1 MNHCLHEFIWRGHY
15 LPVWTLVGKCLQ
27 AIKWI
32 ISLPGLEP
40 KSRPVSLTSPLGC
53 FAPSPPS
60 CVPFLWLCLGR
71 LCHPD
76 LSLRSPTVQGC
87 GLWVLPAERLWPGRF
102 ALSFTEGKLA
112 VRAFASHLRYVK
124 TIFAGLD
131 KRSLVPGLCEN
142 CFLSLSPWL
151 CYLSSHIPL
160 PEFSCLYSI
169 GPKLFIFSFK
179 ALKSLRVFFLSI
191 ICPLSLLVIEMSAPG
206 PIQPSVP
213 NGADPSDLDLG
224 PRQGQWTPLGPR
236 SLVRSCSCGAF
247 TSAEAF
253 WLQGWERD
261 CMEPALPA
269 AEPGW
274 MSLPSVRGGRWLCR
288 HQLCSGWSFFHP
300 GSGLALLLSGRA
312 A

>member
-1 MNHCLHEFIWRGHY
+1 MNHRLHEFIWRGHY

-40 KSRPVSLTSPLGC
+40 KSHPVSLTSPLGC

-60 CVPFLWLCLGR
+60 RVPSLSLCLGR

-76 LSLRSPTVQGC
+76 PSLRSPTGQGC

-102 ALSFTEGKLA
+102 ALSFAEGKLA
-112 VRAFASHLRYVK
+112 VRAFASHLCYVK

-151 CYLSSHIPL
+151 CYLSSRIPL

-179 ALKSLRVFFLSI
+179 ALKSLRVFFFPLSAP
-191 ICPLSLLVIEMSAPG
+191 CLSLLLRCQPG
-206 PIQPSVP
+206 
-213 NGADPSDLDLG
+213 DPFSPQCLM
-224 PRQGQWTPLGPR
+224 GQT
-236 SLVRSCSCGAF
+236 
-247 TSAEAF
+247 
-253 WLQGWERD
+253 
-261 CMEPALPA
+261 
-269 AEPGW
+269 
-274 MSLPSVRGGRWLCR
+274 
-288 HQLCSGWSFFHP
+288 HP
-300 GSGLALLLSGRA
+300 TLI
-312 A
+312 